1 MRVSANH
8 IALPLIALPLI
19 ALTLASHVQAQG
31 HRPEPLPAPGHE
43 GTTSDAVVYFDF
55 PLAELRHAVPSIKG
69 LTYDPS
75 QDQLPTILSGVARSI
90 DSALRKLPDLI
101 SHEDVNYI
109 QTSGDPTNA
118 DNPFAPGRWNR
129 VFRYLI
135 LCHRAPDHSVQI
147 EESRTDGKGHP
158 IDLSAS
164 ARGPRGFGFAYQWLL
179 FSAAN
184 QPEFR
189 FRYLGKQTKDG
200 KQTFVL
206 AFAQIPEKVVTP
218 AHYQVDDKILPFYFQ
233 GVIWVDRSTSE
244 IVLLHTDL
252 LAPVPRLNLR
262 QLTTEVH
269 FNSVPIHGIAENPN
283 ASFWLPREV
292 DIASDQSTGT
302 AQEDHRYTDYHL
314 FQSTA
319 KIIPAQ

>member
-1 MRVSANH
+1 MKILHSCIVLPLVSLIFAVSARAQEH
-8 IALPLIALPLI
+8 TVPILPS
-19 ALTLASHVQAQG
+19 T
-31 HRPEPLPAPGHE
+31 PGH
-43 GTTSDAVVYFDF
+43 TVPTSPAAVYFDF
-55 PLAELRHAVPSIKG
+55 PLPELRHAVPSIKG
-69 LTYDPS
+69 LDYES
-75 QDQLPTILSGVARSI
+75 NQDQLPTILSGVARSI
-90 DSALRKLPDLI
+90 DSALRKLPDLV
-101 SHEDVNYI
+101 SREDVNYI

-118 DNPFAPGRWNR
+118 NNPFNAGRWNR

-135 LCHRAPDHSVQI
+135 LCHRAPDTSVQI
-147 EESRTDGKGHP
+147 EESRTDSKGHP

-164 ARGPRGFGFAYQWLL
+164 THSPRGLGFAYQWLL

-189 FRYLGKQTKDG
+189 FRYLGKQTKDDR
-200 KQTFVL
+200 QTFVL

-218 AHYQVDDKILPFYFQ
+218 AHYQVDDKTLPFYFQ

-269 FNSVPIHGIAENPN
+269 FNTVPIRGIAENPN
-283 ASFWLPREV
+283 VSFWLPREV
-292 DIASDQSTGT
+292 NINSDQG
-302 AQEDHRYTDYHL
+302 AGKAEENHRYSNYHL

-319 KIIPAQ
+319 KVIPAQ

>member
-1 MRVSANH
+1 MKIVQVS
-8 IALPLIALPLI
+8 IVLPLIASLVSFTFAASAQLTVPILPS
-19 ALTLASHVQAQG
+19 TPSHVG
-31 HRPEPLPAPGHE
+31 P
-43 GTTSDAVVYFDF
+43 TSSAAVYFDF
-55 PLAELRHAVPSIKG
+55 PLPELRHAVPSIKG
-69 LTYDPS
+69 LAYESNPES
-75 QDQLPTILSGVARSI
+75 SKDQLPAILSGVARSI
-90 DSALRKLPDLI
+90 DNALLKLPDLV
-101 SHEDVNYI
+101 SREDVNYI

-118 DNPFAPGRWNR
+118 DNPFNAGRWNR

-135 LCHRAPDHSVQI
+135 LCHRAADHSVQI

-164 ARGPRGFGFAYQWLL
+164 TRGPRGLGFAYQWLL

-189 FRYLGKQTKDG
+189 FRYLGRQSKDG

-206 AFAQIPEKVVTP
+206 AFAQVPEKVMTP
-218 AHYQVDDKILPFYFQ
+218 AHYQVDDKVLPFYFQ
-233 GVIWVDRSTSE
+233 GVIWVDQSTSK

-252 LAPVPRLNLR
+252 LAPIPRLNLR
-262 QLTTEVH
+262 RLTTEVH
-269 FNSVPIHGIAENPN
+269 FNSVSIRDLN

-292 DIASDQSTGT
+292 DITSDQTTGT
-302 AQEDHRYTDYHL
+302 AEEDHRYTDYHL
-314 FQSTA
+314 FHSTV